1 MVGASVAA
9 LLVVC
14 GCSMSN
20 LVLEPAPVP
29 TIQTPAPTPAPT
41 GSPKAFA
48 QDVPTA
54 AFKFDMLPIPGSA
67 DGAIKPF
74 YLSKTELEWTAFDVY
89 AFRLDEGGED
99 APPEDA
105 DAATRPTKPYLP
117 PDRGYGHEGYAA
129 ISVAFQNAQKFCEW
143 LSKKSGRTYRL
154 PTEAEWE
161 HAARANT
168 STKYFF
174 GDDPAKLNDF
184 AWWNGNSESK
194 PHPVGTKKPNPW
206 GLHDMLGNVQEWV
219 VGKDGKP
226 TTKGGS
232 YRDAAEKLEISAS
245 ARQEKSWNATDPNVP
260 KSPWWLSD
268 GPHVGF
274 RIVCEIGEPKKPTE
288 AKPEAKSDSK
298 PATK

>member
-1 MVGASVAA
+1 LVVAA
-9 LLVVC
+9 AISLG
-14 GCSMSN
+14 GCTMET
-20 LVLEPAPVP
+20 LILEHQPAPAKP
-29 TIQTPAPTPAPT
+29 ATPV
-41 GSPKAFA
+41 GEPKPF
-48 QDVPTA
+48 QQEVPTA
-54 AFKFDMLPIPGSA
+54 AFKFEMRPIPASA
-67 DGAIKPF
+67 DGSITPF
-74 YLSKTELEWTAFDVY
+74 YISTTEVQWPAFDVY
-89 AFRLDEGGED
+89 AFRLDEGGDD

-129 ISVAFQNAQKFCEW
+129 ISVAYQNAQKFCEW

-161 HAARANT
+161 HAARAGT
-168 STKYFF
+168 TTKYFF
-174 GDDPAKLNDF
+174 GDDPAKLTDF
-184 AWWNGNSESK
+184 AWFNANSENK

-206 GLHDMLGNVQEWV
+206 GLHDILGNVQEWV

-232 YRDAAEKLEISAS
+232 YRDGPEKLEIT
-245 ARQEKSWNATDPNVP
+245 ARAPKQEKSWNATDPNVP

-274 RIVCEIGEPKKPTE
+274 RVVCEIGEPKSTTAPQPDPKP
-288 AKPEAKSDSK
+288 DSK